1 MKVKIVLTM
10 MLSFLVTACFIL
22 SNDKVI
28 KIGTGST
35 AGIYYPTGKE
45 IASLLETILNE
56 ENVKVDYI
64 STGGSVYNIHA
75 VLSGDMDFG
84 IAQSDKQYLA
94 WNGFGEWEKKGPQ
107 KKLRSIFSIH
117 PESVLLIASQESGI
131 YKTIDLVGKKVN
143 LGNPGSGQLGNA
155 MDVLEAYGLSE
166 KNIIPEYLNASEA
179 TERFLKNR
187 IDAFFYTIGNPNDV
201 VLDIVKKNKKI
212 NIVPLDSVSI
222 SRLVDKYSYYVEV
235 EIPQKIYPQ
244 VLNMDLKTFGV
255 KATLVTSSDVDEHLV
270 YLLTKAVFD
279 NFEKFKKS
287 HPSHENLTIE
297 NCLMGLTA
305 PIHAGALKYYN
316 EKNLTRF
323 IPSELIKE

>member
-1 MKVKIVLTM
+1 MIAKIMLM
-10 MLSFLVTACFIL
+10 ILSFLVTSCFLIK
-22 SNDKVI
+22 NEKII

-45 IASLLETILNE
+45 ISSLLETILNE
-56 ENVKVDYI
+56 EHVKVDYI

-75 VLSGDMDFG
+75 VLSGDMEFG

-107 KKLRSIFSIH
+107 KKLRSVFSIH
-117 PESVLLIASQESGI
+117 PESVLLIASLESGI

-155 MDVLEAYGLSE
+155 IDVLEAYGLSE

-179 TERFLKNR
+179 TERFLNSR

-201 VLDIVKKNKKI
+201 VLDIIKRNKKI

-222 SRLVDKYSYYVEV
+222 SRLVDTHSYYVEV
-235 EIPQKIYPQ
+235 EIPQKIYPA
-244 VLNMDLKTFGV
+244 VLSTDIKTFGV
-255 KATLVTSSDVDEHLV
+255 KATLVTSTDVDNHLV
-270 YLLTKAVFD
+270 YKLTKAVFD
-279 NFEKFKKS
+279 NFERFKKS

>member
-1 MKVKIVLTM
+1 
-10 MLSFLVTACFIL
+10 MLSFLVSSCLFL
-22 SNDKVI
+22 NNDRVI

-45 IASLLETILNE
+45 ISSLLETILHKE
-56 ENVKVDYI
+56 HVKVDYV

-75 VLSGDMDFG
+75 VLSGDMEFG

-94 WNGFGEWEKKGPQ
+94 WNGFGEWEKKGRQ
-107 KKLRSIFSIH
+107 TKLRSVFSIH
-117 PESVLLIASQESGI
+117 PESVLLIASLESGI
-131 YKTIDLVGKKVN
+131 YKTIDLVGKRVN

-179 TERFLKNR
+179 YERFLKNR
-187 IDAFFYTIGNPNDV
+187 IDAFFYTIGNPNDM
-201 VLDIVKKNKKI
+201 VLNIVKQNKKI
-212 NIVPLDSVSI
+212 NIIPLDSVSI
-222 SRLVDKYSYYVEV
+222 SRLVDKHSYYVEV
-235 EIPQKIYPQ
+235 EVPKKIYPT
-244 VLNMDLKTFGV
+244 VLDTALKTFGV
-255 KATLVTSSDVDEHLV
+255 KATLVTSSDVDNHLV

-279 NFEKFKKS
+279 NFERFKKS
-287 HPSHENLTIE
+287 HPSHENLTVE

-305 PIHAGALKYYN
+305 PIHPGALQYYN